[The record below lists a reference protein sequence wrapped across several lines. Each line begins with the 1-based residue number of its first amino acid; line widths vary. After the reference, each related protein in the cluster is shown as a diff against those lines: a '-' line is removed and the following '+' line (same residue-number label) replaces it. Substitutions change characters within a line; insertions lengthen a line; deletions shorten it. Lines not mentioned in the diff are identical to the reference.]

1 MRINKYLSLTGLGS
15 RRKVE
20 QYIVA
25 GKIKVNGQ
33 VVTNLATQIDPDKDV
48 VEYDNALV
56 ESEQYKYFLLNKP
69 KGLECTM
76 KKSHSNFTMAEFIE
90 ENPQLKNCTYVG
102 RLDKDSEGVLL
113 LSNDGRIVEKLT
125 NPRYQKQKTYIVTVD
140 KPFSDAHIEDLER
153 GMIINGFRTRQA
165 QVTQL
170 TNRKFSITL
179 TEGKNRQIRQMCY
192 KVDLRVH
199 RLVRISFDKFELGQ
213 LKPGE
218 FIELSAKE
226 FQEYI

>member
-1 MRINKYLSLTGLGS
+1 LRINKYLSLTGLGS

-20 QYIVA
+20 QYIVD
-25 GKIKVNGQ
+25 GKIKLNGQ

-48 VEYDNALV
+48 VEYDNNLV

-76 KKSHSNFTMAEFIE
+76 KKNHSNFTMAEFIE
-90 ENPQLKNCTYVG
+90 QNPDLKNCTYVG
-102 RLDKDSEGVLL
+102 RLDKESEGLLL

-125 NPRYQKQKTYIVTVD
+125 NPRYEKQKTYVVTVD

-165 QVTQL
+165 KVTKL
-170 TNRKFSITL
+170 TNRKFSIVL

-199 RLVRISFDKFELGQ
+199 KLVRTKFDKFSLGDLQTGEYMQ
-213 LKPGE
+213 LPAHMFE
-218 FIELSAKE
+218 
-226 FQEYI
+226 EYI